1 MDRQQMEE
9 NLKEI
14 SQIFYE
20 GQKLLQTLKEGI
32 EQEGTSREILDKLL
46 QQLWLESNWESR
58 YAAYMRIAD
67 LKFEPLD
74 IALKQAGKSQADRD
88 RAFEISYEYTRSL
101 AQKRQEAFLSEIQQR
116 KLLPEFYQCFL
127 ESWHILWVAHAP
139 LFLSWNKALLFET
152 NRQLEAEFG
161 SDEAVLEFL
170 KTQKLFDTGREGKRA
185 ERSYSILQ
193 KKSWKWKST
202 SYAELFPQEVW
213 EILRILRKTIQD
225 LSPLEDEV
233 YGKKDAYLQYLRSL
247 RDAFAETDTSKLLE
261 RWTQVDRAWME
272 IDTPIQP
279 GHMMEYYEDQYRQA
293 VSIECDLRID
303 DPALFISSA
312 QEDAQ
317 AMYESMY
324 EEIGRENFPKS
335 YEYSL
340 GNLQKAQ
347 LHIGNPVLQYG
358 SFLCGAYSAQVVP
371 NDDSVSYELGKKIF
385 AFPKYVLQAQKSAL
399 RMQLETE
406 FFSEDFLQDYR
417 LFLQDEDRYYRVY
430 DVETI
435 GHEFGHTLWLTPG
448 GEVQMWAS
456 GQFKNIEEFKA
467 TAGGLVSYF
476 MSKSGDID
484 EVLLIPHIKRSIKML
499 QYREVEDVV
508 PYYCECLIHL
518 HILFKS
524 GVIHEKWGKIHYKK
538 GEKYF
543 QNVKELYTQI
553 YTSEIFQYLNLSD
566 AGIFLNEYMVKE
578 NGVYLPK
585 DKNLRHFV
593 TEYYNRYLEIGNKL
607 A

>member
-202 SYAELFPQEVW
+202 SYAELFPKKSEKSSVFS
-213 EILRILRKTIQD
+213 EKLSKIYLLSKMKSTERKMHTCNIW
-225 LSPLEDEV
+225 
-233 YGKKDAYLQYLRSL
+233 G
-247 RDAFAETDTSKLLE
+247 
-261 RWTQVDRAWME
+261 
-272 IDTPIQP
+272 
-279 GHMMEYYEDQYRQA
+279 
-293 VSIECDLRID
+293 
-303 DPALFISSA
+303 LFV
-312 QEDAQ
+312 
-317 AMYESMY
+317 MH
-324 EEIGRENFPKS
+324 
-335 YEYSL
+335 
-340 GNLQKAQ
+340 LQKQ
-347 LHIGNPVLQYG
+347 IHQNYW
-358 SFLCGAYSAQVVP
+358 SA
-371 NDDSVSYELGKKIF
+371 
-385 AFPKYVLQAQKSAL
+385 
-399 RMQLETE
+399 
-406 FFSEDFLQDYR
+406 
-417 LFLQDEDRYYRVY
+417 
-430 DVETI
+430 
-435 GHEFGHTLWLTPG
+435 
-448 GEVQMWAS
+448 
-456 GQFKNIEEFKA
+456 
-467 TAGGLVSYF
+467 GL
-476 MSKSGDID
+476 K
-484 EVLLIPHIKRSIKML
+484 
-499 QYREVEDVV
+499 
-508 PYYCECLIHL
+508 
-518 HILFKS
+518 
-524 GVIHEKWGKIHYKK
+524 
-538 GEKYF
+538 
-543 QNVKELYTQI
+543 
-553 YTSEIFQYLNLSD
+553 
-566 AGIFLNEYMVKE
+566 
-578 NGVYLPK
+578 
-585 DKNLRHFV
+585 
-593 TEYYNRYLEIGNKL
+593 
-607 A
+607 